1 MNCKKHLFSIP
12 DELTYLNCAYKG
24 PQTKRLEAIGIETV
38 RRQNHPYSYSIPDFF
53 EPIQQIKV
61 AFSQLIE
68 NNEPDRIAIIPSA
81 SYGLANAARNA
92 NLKKGDKM
100 IMAAEQFPSNV
111 YPWAREIEQSGAIIE
126 FIKPPT
132 SNQNRAVN
140 WNNSILDAINE
151 QTRVVALGH
160 VHWADG
166 TLFDLKAIRA
176 KTKKMGAL
184 LIIDGTQS
192 VGALPFSVKEIQ
204 PDALICGSYKWMMG
218 PYSMG
223 VAYYGEAFDNGIPIE
238 ENWVNRLHSEDFTGL
253 VNYQPKY
260 RPMAN
265 RYSVGEQSNFIL
277 APILLAAIEQL
288 NEWRVENIQQYCK
301 KITTDAVAEFR
312 QMNLH
317 IEEDEHRSYHL
328 FGIKLNNQ
336 FDSTI
341 LKQELEKN
349 KVLVS
354 FRGSAM
360 RVAPNIYND
369 ENDLQKL
376 VNCFKKAW
384 KKEGT
389 L

>member
-1 MNCKKHLFSIP
+1 MNCQKHLFSIP
-12 DELTYLNCAYKG
+12 DDLTYLNCAYKG
-24 PQTKRLEAIGIETV
+24 PQTKKLEAIGIEAIK
-38 RRQNHPYSYSIPDFF
+38 RQNHPYSYSIPDFF

-61 AFSQLIE
+61 AFSKLIE
-68 NNEPDRIAIIPSA
+68 NTEPERIAIIPSA
-81 SYGLANAARNA
+81 SYGLANAAKNA
-92 NLKKGDKM
+92 NLKKGDKV
-100 IMAAEQFPSNV
+100 IIADEQFPSNV
-111 YPWAREIEQSGAIIE
+111 YAWAREIEQNGAIIA
-126 FIKPPT
+126 FVKPPT

-140 WNNSILDAINE
+140 WNNRILDAINE

-238 ENWVNRLHSEDFTGL
+238 ENWINRLHSEDFTGL

-288 NEWRVENIQQYCK
+288 NEWGVENIQQYCK
-301 KITTDAVAEFR
+301 KITAAAVAEFR
-312 QMNLH
+312 HMNLP
-317 IEEDEHRSYHL
+317 IEKDEHRSHHL
-328 FGIKLNNQ
+328 FGIKLNDQ

-354 FRGSAM
+354 FRGAAM

-376 VNCFKKAW
+376 VYCFKKAW
-384 KKEGT
+384 KKESV